1 VKPNESSF
9 CPGSVARTKWVTH
22 CHLFVCSQTVQAFGN
37 LSGYRE
43 HRRLPTARGHAT
55 RAWRGRDQR
64 MPVLNPG
71 FVGQPSQEVNYDR
84 QGDGPPSDRI
94 GERPQPAQAA
104 WARRFGPGRPTWPD
118 IESLGEN
125 GRRSCGLMRPLSRLT
140 WHKQRRDADD
150 GWSRGPAEPHVQS
163 ERVFKR
169 DVANDHF
176 PSQSLEFNHQ

>member
-1 VKPNESSF
+1 MQGRLSLHPLRRQLWSTTHAWES
-9 CPGSVARTKWVTH
+9 T
-22 CHLFVCSQTVQAFGN
+22 
-37 LSGYRE
+37 
-43 HRRLPTARGHAT
+43 LPTARGHAT

-118 IESLGEN
+118 IV
-125 GRRSCGLMRPLSRLT
+125 RTMDT
-140 WHKQRRDADD
+140 
-150 GWSRGPAEPHVQS
+150 
-163 ERVFKR
+163 
-169 DVANDHF
+169 
-176 PSQSLEFNHQ
+176 